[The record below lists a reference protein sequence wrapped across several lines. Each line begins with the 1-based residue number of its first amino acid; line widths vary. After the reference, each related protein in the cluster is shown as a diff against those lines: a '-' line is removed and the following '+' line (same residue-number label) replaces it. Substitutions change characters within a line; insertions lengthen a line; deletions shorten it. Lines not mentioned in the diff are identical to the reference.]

1 MNVDTILEDKKYFR
15 QNSKRKQG
23 EENTTIE
30 RERES
35 SISRAS
41 LISHIL
47 FDLAF
52 F

>member
-30 RERES
+30 RERERVALVGLRS
-35 SISRAS
+35 SPI
-41 LISHIL
+41 
-47 FDLAF
+47 FV
-52 F
+52 